1 MISDREVTF
10 FLALGEL
17 LADIEQPKRLIEK
30 KLDAF
35 RKARGLTEEYVRR
48 GIREDLVGVILK
60 KKLALILIAKTADEV
75 ERAANPHRPQYDF
88 GTWRED
94 PFALPEEE
102 LAIWGIVSPYNMLR
116 PEAQDRYMDLFTRVF
131 HITREQLISKAIT
144 QSPNTILR
152 TSTMRAGYRW
162 RLQKALT
169 NRTPSITGFL
179 RNWSD
184 G

>member
-75 ERAANPHRPQYDF
+75 ERAANPHR
-88 GTWRED
+88 TWRED

-131 HITREQLISKAIT
+131 HITREQLISKAI
-144 QSPNTILR
+144 NDVKLEVE
-152 TSTMRAGYRW
+152 
-162 RLQKALT
+162 
-169 NRTPSITGFL
+169 
-179 RNWSD
+179 
-184 G
+184 

>member
-75 ERAANPHRPQYDF
+75 ERAANPHRPHAATR
-88 GTWRED
+88 GTGSIYGSLY
-94 PFALPEEE
+94 PS
-102 LAIWGIVSPYNMLR
+102 VSHH
-116 PEAQDRYMDLFTRVF
+116 Q
-131 HITREQLISKAIT
+131 
-144 QSPNTILR
+144 
-152 TSTMRAGYRW
+152 RAADQQGH
-162 RLQKALT
+162 Q
-169 NRTPSITGFL
+169 
-179 RNWSD
+179 
-184 G
+184 

>member
-60 KKLALILIAKTADEV
+60 KET
-75 ERAANPHRPQYDF
+75 
-88 GTWRED
+88 GTD
-94 PFALPEEE
+94 PDC
-102 LAIWGIVSPYNMLR
+102 
-116 PEAQDRYMDLFTRVF
+116 QDSR
-131 HITREQLISKAIT
+131 
-144 QSPNTILR
+144 
-152 TSTMRAGYRW
+152 
-162 RLQKALT
+162 
-169 NRTPSITGFL
+169 
-179 RNWSD
+179 
-184 G
+184 

>member
-94 PFALPEEE
+94 PFARRRSWLFGASSLPTTCCDPRHRIDIWISLPECFT
-102 LAIWGIVSPYNMLR
+102 SP
-116 PEAQDRYMDLFTRVF
+116 E
-131 HITREQLISKAIT
+131 S
-144 QSPNTILR
+144 S
-152 TSTMRAGYRW
+152 
-162 RLQKALT
+162 
-169 NRTPSITGFL
+169 
-179 RNWSD
+179 
-184 G
+184 

>member
-94 PFALPEEE
+94 PFAASSLPTTCCDPRHRIDIWISLPECFT
-102 LAIWGIVSPYNMLR
+102 SP
-116 PEAQDRYMDLFTRVF
+116 E
-131 HITREQLISKAIT
+131 S
-144 QSPNTILR
+144 S
-152 TSTMRAGYRW
+152 
-162 RLQKALT
+162 
-169 NRTPSITGFL
+169 
-179 RNWSD
+179 
-184 G
+184 

>member
-102 LAIWGIVSPYNMLR
+102 FQTNTSLKRLRECRSTPLPENNYSSMKMTDAKSISPSEPLC
-116 PEAQDRYMDLFTRVF
+116 V
-131 HITREQLISKAIT
+131 
-144 QSPNTILR
+144 
-152 TSTMRAGYRW
+152 
-162 RLQKALT
+162 
-169 NRTPSITGFL
+169 
-179 RNWSD
+179 
-184 G
+184 

>member
-102 LAIWGIVSPYNMLR
+102 LAIGASSLPTTCCDPRHRIDIWISLPECFTSP
-116 PEAQDRYMDLFTRVF
+116 E
-131 HITREQLISKAIT
+131 S
-144 QSPNTILR
+144 S
-152 TSTMRAGYRW
+152 
-162 RLQKALT
+162 
-169 NRTPSITGFL
+169 
-179 RNWSD
+179 
-184 G
+184 